1 MTKIKYNIRW
11 KTTRDMRKKISR
23 YFGIDNLTVNHLST
37 CFISEEKE
45 EKFLEGVKKGFY
57 SILEK
62 TE

>member
-1 MTKIKYNIRW
+1 
-11 KTTRDMRKKISR
+11 MRKKISR